1 MSEDFKKV
9 ESLVNDL
16 KEYVNIRVAQAKLS
30 IAEKLSRIL
39 AYMVSILMA
48 ALVFFLFLVLVSIAA
63 AIAIGQWLE
72 NIWLGFII
80 VACLCLLLGLLL
92 WVAKDKLVR
101 KPIMNAFIKVLFE
114 NDSDNEK
121 D

>member
-9 ESLVNDL
+9 ESLVNEL

-39 AYMVSILMA
+39 AYMISILMA
-48 ALVFFLFLVLVSIAA
+48 ALVFFLFLVLASVAA
-63 AIAIGQWLE
+63 AIVIGQWLE

-80 VACLCLLLGLLL
+80 VACLCLLLGVLL
-92 WVAKDKLVR
+92 WASKDRLVR
-101 KPIMNAFIKVLFE
+101 QPIMNTLIKLLFE
-114 NDSDNEK
+114 TDSDNEK

>member
-9 ESLVNDL
+9 ESLVNEL

-30 IAEKLSRIL
+30 IAEKLSRIV
-39 AYMVSILMA
+39 AYMISILMA
-48 ALVFFLFLVLVSIAA
+48 ALVFFLFLVLVSVAA
-63 AIAIGQWLE
+63 AIVIGQWLE
-72 NIWLGFII
+72 NMWLGFII

-92 WVAKDKLVR
+92 WWAKDKLVR
-101 KPIMNAFIKVLFE
+101 KPIMNALINVLFE
-114 NDSDNEK
+114 SDNDDEK